1 MQDTQPTADTSVT
14 VIDADGVRGYA
25 DRHTL
30 QKVRGGDNA
39 QIAVQFGERVAL
51 VDVDALV
58 PEGDD
63 VYRLP
68 LRLQEVE
75 VDVSTADQRTPG
87 QAGERAVIPVIE
99 EQIHVEK
106 RQIETG
112 RVRVVKRVN
121 EREEE
126 IDIPLVHEEVQVE
139 RVSINKFVDEA
150 PSIRR
155 EGATLIM
162 PVMEEVLVVEK
173 RLRIREEVRI
183 TGQEFQTTKTARATL
198 REEEVSVEREAAESA
213 ASTSAPPAKD
223 KPLGENSTERT

>member
-1 MQDTQPTADTSVT
+1 MQDTQPAADTSVT
-14 VIDADGVRGYA
+14 VIDADGMRGYA
-25 DRHTL
+25 DRYTL

-68 LRLQEVE
+68 LRLREIE
-75 VDVSTADQRTPG
+75 ADASTVSQRASDQGDKRT
-87 QAGERAVIPVIE
+87 VIPVLE

-106 RQIETG
+106 RQVETG
-112 RVRVVKRVN
+112 RVRIIKRVH
-121 EREEE
+121 ERDEEV
-126 IDIPLVHEEVQVE
+126 DVPLIHEEVHVE
-139 RVSINKFVDEA
+139 RVPINEFVDEA
-150 PSIRR
+150 PEIRR

-173 RLRIREEVRI
+173 RLRLKEEVHI
-183 TGQEFQTTKTARATL
+183 TGREFETTKTARTTL
-198 REEEVSVEREAAESA
+198 REEEISIEREDRDQEESIQ
-213 ASTSAPPAKD
+213 
-223 KPLGENSTERT
+223 R

>member
-1 MQDTQPTADTSVT
+1 MDTQSTADTSVT
-14 VIDADGVRGYA
+14 VIDADGTRGYA
-25 DRHTL
+25 DRYTL
-30 QKVRGGDNA
+30 QKVRGTDNA

-68 LRLQEVE
+68 LRLQEIE
-75 VDVSTADQRTPG
+75 IDASTDDQRTLDQG
-87 QAGERAVIPVIE
+87 DNRAVIPVLE

-106 RQIETG
+106 RRVETG

-126 IDIPLVHEEVQVE
+126 IDIPLIHEEVQVE
-139 RVSINKFVDEA
+139 RVPIGKFVDEA
-150 PSIRR
+150 PAIRR

-173 RLRIREEVRI
+173 RLRVREEVHI
-183 TGQEFQTTKTARATL
+183 TGQEFETTKTARATL
-198 REEEVSVEREAAESA
+198 REEEVSVERETLERES
-213 ASTSAPPAKD
+213 TDPIR
-223 KPLGENSTERT
+223 NT